1 MRPIDIAAAE
11 RAAEEEWERELSLT
25 NVEQRR
31 EALSR
36 TLRFWDDALTEQ
48 LGERVGDYFARI
60 EILEQALDELDAEL
74 ERQTAKAIN

>member
-74 ERQTAKAIN
+74 ERQTA